1 MKTHAGFTLIE
12 LMTTLVVAMVLTGI
26 AAPSLTELHVS
37 YRAKSAIKTIQQT
50 FQLSRNQAIS
60 YGCRVTACP
69 VKGNR
74 CVRDWK
80 IGITVFTDRGEL
92 NVIDGADEII
102 FATSP
107 FHPDDIISY
116 NRLAVRFQ
124 PDGLASGTN
133 GTLKY
138 CPLTSDNK
146 HSKAII
152 INQAGR
158 VRFSTEDNI
167 KCDS

>member
-1 MKTHAGFTLIE
+1 MKTCTGFTLIE

-26 AAPSLTELHVS
+26 AAPSLTDLNVS
-37 YRAKSAIKTIQQT
+37 YRAKSGITTIQQT
-50 FQLSRNQAIS
+50 LQLARNQAIS
-60 YGCRVTACP
+60 YGGRVTACP
-69 VKGNR
+69 IENNR

-80 IGITVFTDRGEL
+80 IGITVFIDSGES
-92 NVIDGADEII
+92 NIIDGADEII

-107 FHPDDIISY
+107 FHRDDIIIY

-138 CPLTSDNK
+138 CPISSDNK
-146 HSKAII
+146 HSKAVI

-158 VRFSTEDNI
+158 IRFSTQDNI

>member
-1 MKTHAGFTLIE
+1 MKNCAGFTLIE
-12 LMTTLVVAMVLTGI
+12 LMTTLVVAIVLTGI
-26 AAPSLTELHVS
+26 AAPSLTDLHVS
-37 YRAKSAIKTIQQT
+37 YRARTAIKTIQQT
-50 FQLSRNQAIS
+50 LQLGRNQAIS
-60 YGCRVTACP
+60 YGSRVTACP
-69 VKGNR
+69 IKNNR

-80 IGITVFTDRGEL
+80 IGITVFTDSGETYT
-92 NVIDGADEII
+92 IDGADKII

-107 FHPDDIISY
+107 FHSDDIINY

-138 CPLTSDNK
+138 CPLSSDNK
-146 HSKAII
+146 HAKAVI

-158 VRFSTEDNI
+158 VRFSTKDNI